1 MEKVMSKQSFC
12 WNGPVSV
19 FLQFSHNYGETSS
32 KKKILCQ
39 CITDLEMTGYY

>member
-19 FLQFSHNYGETSS
+19 FLQFSHMVRPVQKRRLFFSVLRTW
-32 KKKILCQ
+32 K
-39 CITDLEMTGYY
+39 